1 MTKRLIFAV
10 ATPLGYRVSLSRDRW
25 RQITRFKHPALS
37 GHETD
42 VRNCLGNPIC
52 VRVSAKTGTCTCST
66 RRAKASFCAW
76 SPHLR
81 GTTSV
86 LW

>member
-1 MTKRLIFAV
+1 MTKRLIFTV

-37 GHETD
+37 GHETS
-42 VRNCLGNPIC
+42 VRNCLRTPTC
-52 VRVSAKTGTCTCST
+52 VRESAKERDVICST
-66 RRAKASFCAW
+66 RRAKASFFAW
-76 SPHLR
+76 SPHR
-81 GTTSV
+81 RTTPIV